1 MKAKILFIIN
11 ESTAKMHL
19 GKNTTLAYMLAA
31 LELGYEVYA
40 YDLSENLEIL
50 EEKLPENLSV
60 LALNF
65 DEKIVEKFK
74 EKNRQIASLAAA
86 KDLAA
91 LAGLEN
97 EEVAKYLSKQPQKQL
112 IKRSDFAQIV
122 QRLEPMK
129 KPFPPLGNHNVDEVL
144 QKISA
149 AFPGKNFNAP
159 VGLLDKEIPHKID
172 EILQEKIATPT
183 ASFKLLEENF
193 SAKIFAMKKTYE
205 EIFGEKKSP
214 KVVIKPKESA
224 QSLGVFALEFVS
236 AGANLE
242 KIKNSKISELKA
254 TQIYKISG
262 DLASKNLEEIVKI
275 LCFVQSPN
283 HQDLTKIIADFSAAE
298 ITAVALEIYNYK
310 VLAQPFLEGILQG
323 DVRVIF
329 LKNAQKK
336 FYAATK
342 VFRKNLQD
350 LENNFTTCYSGG
362 MAISLPVQALSED
375 EQKSLEQKTNK
386 ILQVLNNELSQEYR
400 TSMELGADF
409 ILLGDSKNLLLG
421 EINHHCPALLPIGE
435 AMDFA
440 TNPQTKNYDGGLG
453 LAKKFLTEVF

>member
-1 MKAKILFIIN
+1 
-11 ESTAKMHL
+11 MHL

-31 LELGYEVYA
+31 LELGHEIYA
-40 YDLSENLEIL
+40 YDLSKNLEIL
-50 EEKLPENLSV
+50 EKNLPENLPV

-65 DEKIVEKFK
+65 DKKIVEKFK

-86 KDLAA
+86 NDLAA
-91 LAGLEN
+91 LANLEN
-97 EEVAKYLSKQPQKQL
+97 EEVVKYLQQQPQKQL
-112 IKRSDFAQIV
+112 IKKSEFAQIV

-129 KPFPPLGNHNVDEVL
+129 KPFPPLGNQDVDEVL

-149 AFPGKNFNAP
+149 AFFGKNFNAP
-159 VGLLDKEIPHKID
+159 INLLDKEIPHKID
-172 EILQEKIATPT
+172 KILQEQIATKT
-183 ASFKLLEENF
+183 ASFNLLEENF
-193 SAKIFAMKKTYE
+193 SAEIFAMKKIYE

-224 QSLGVFALEFVS
+224 QSLGVFALEFRG
-236 AGANLE
+236 AGADLE
-242 KIKNSKISELKA
+242 KIRNSKISELKA
-254 TQIYKISG
+254 TQIYKISSEIS
-262 DLASKNLEEIVKI
+262 SKNLEEIVKI
-275 LCFVQSPN
+275 LCFAQSPN
-283 HQDLTKIIADFSAAE
+283 HQNLAKKIADFSAAE
-298 ITAVALEIYNYK
+298 ITAKALDIYNDE

-329 LKNAQKK
+329 LKNSQKK

-342 VFRKNLQD
+342 IFRKNLQD
-350 LENNFTTCYSGG
+350 LENNFTTCYSSG
-362 MAISLPVQALSED
+362 MAISLPLQALSAA
-375 EQKSLEQKTNK
+375 EQKSLEEKTNK
-386 ILQVLNNELSQEYR
+386 ILQVLNNELSEEYR
-400 TSMELGADF
+400 TSIELGADF

-453 LAKKFLTEVF
+453 LAKKFLSEIF